1 MAKSKSSDARLT
13 ETRRLM
19 VKALEEFG
27 IADQDILSAFE
38 RVPRHKFLPD
48 VMHAMAYEIAPLVLA
63 EDLIVPSPT
72 VAASCLD
79 ALKIG
84 SGSRVLEIGTGTGY
98 VTALL
103 AELGA
108 AVYSVEI
115 DTEREESARKL
126 LGTLGY
132 RNVFCRSGCGLD
144 GWTARGPFDAILVN
158 VALESLP
165 RALLSQLTSEGRLVF
180 PIKEDFISCVLI
192 ERHEGEFITTDL
204 GPAQFPMAKKSQP
217 DDLN

>member
-1 MAKSKSSDARLT
+1 MAKNKVSENKLTEARL
-13 ETRRLM
+13 LM

-27 IADQDILSAFE
+27 IVDQEILSAFE

-48 VMHAMAYEIAPLVLA
+48 VMYAMAYELAPLVLA
-63 EDLIVPSPT
+63 DDLIVPSPT
-72 VAASCLD
+72 VAGTSID
-79 ALKIG
+79 ALKIS

-103 AELGA
+103 AELSA
-108 AVYSVEI
+108 SVYSIEI
-115 DTEREESARKL
+115 EAEREDASRKL

-132 RNVFCRSGCGLD
+132 RNVYCKHGCGLD
-144 GWTARGPFDAILVN
+144 GWAARGPFDAILVN
-158 VALESLP
+158 VALEQLP

-180 PIKEDFISCVLI
+180 PIKEEFVSCVLV

-204 GPAQFPMAKKSQP
+204 GPAQFPMAKVEKQ
-217 DDLN
+217 DELN

>member
-1 MAKSKSSDARLT
+1 MAKSKSSDARLA

-27 IADQDILSAFE
+27 IVDQEILSAFE

-48 VMHAMAYEIAPLVLA
+48 VMHAMSYEIAPLVLA
-63 EDLIVPSPT
+63 DDLIVPSPT
-72 VAASCLD
+72 VAASSID

-115 DTEREESARKL
+115 DTEREEAARKL

-132 RNVFCRSGCGLD
+132 RNVFCRSGCGLS

-158 VALESLP
+158 VALETLP
-165 RALLSQLTSEGRLVF
+165 RELLSQLTNEGRLVF

-204 GPAQFPMAKKSQP
+204 GPAQFPMAKQSKL